1 MALYGGDTD
10 ARIAL
15 IRQGIPASTISRLSA
30 RMGMSKEFL
39 LSSLGLSR
47 ATFSRKEKDAS
58 LLSKDES
65 ERVLGVETLIGMVQA
80 MVERSGDPA
89 GFDAARWVADWL
101 SKPLPA
107 LAGAT
112 PASYMDTFEGQ
123 NTGDGIAVHDAERSL
138 CMSVLWRIAADTPGY
153 AADDLSGIGARITGG
168 RWNSKGVPSCIAHQ
182 YCAGHPGNRPLPAR
196 RHAPFQ
202 PLTWCASTYR
212 KPYGRRA
219 RYSIHRLAAGTPY
232 RPACLPAGLAIA
244 GSQRAKPPCCW
255 CLP

>member
-1 MALYGGDTD
+1 MPFSLRWAAFFLTLCFPCGLPHLSYTIVLKEMIMQRHIDAPVPAQQARALYESMALYGFDTD

-15 IRQGIPASTISRLSA
+15 IRRGIPASTISRLSA

-47 ATFSRKEKDAS
+47 ATISRKEKDAS

-80 MVERSGDPA
+80 MVEQSGDPA
-89 GFDAARWVADWL
+89 GFDAARWVSDWL

-123 NTGDGIAVHDAERSL
+123 KLVAELLS
-138 CMSVLWRIAADTPGY
+138 MTQSGAY
-153 AADDLSGIGARITGG
+153 A
-168 RWNSKGVPSCIAHQ
+168 
-182 YCAGHPGNRPLPAR
+182 
-196 RHAPFQ
+196 
-202 PLTWCASTYR
+202 
-212 KPYGRRA
+212 
-219 RYSIHRLAAGTPY
+219 
-232 RPACLPAGLAIA
+232 
-244 GSQRAKPPCCW
+244 
-255 CLP
+255 